1 MKKMTF
7 LQFTDEYSNIL
18 KWSSVPVTFILMKMK
33 TFFFKQ
39 HTLDTEEMT
48 MKFYGTP
55 EGKHKYFFK
64 ISHIYHLAKVAMV
77 TPNWSWTWPSFYF
90 KLWIHETQ

>member
-1 MKKMTF
+1 MIF

-18 KWSSVPVTFILMKMK
+18 KWSSVPVIFTLMKMK
-33 TFFFKQ
+33 TIFFKQ
-39 HTLDTEEMT
+39 HTSRHRGNDYEILGDPRRKTQIL
-48 MKFYGTP
+48 
-55 EGKHKYFFK
+55 FK

>member
-48 MKFYGTP
+48 MKF
-55 EGKHKYFFK
+55 
-64 ISHIYHLAKVAMV
+64 
-77 TPNWSWTWPSFYF
+77 
-90 KLWIHETQ
+90 